1 MESRGGSSLL
11 NRAQE
16 CTRLE
21 DPKRH
26 HNKGTTEYN
35 YPVEEK
41 KKEKRKKKPSKEQKQ
56 LVSLLRFIVK
66 KESTPW

>member
-35 YPVEEK
+35 YPVEAKEK
-41 KKEKRKKKPSKEQKQ
+41 KILQGTKAASVTFKICS
-56 LVSLLRFIVK
+56 
-66 KESTPW
+66 

>member
-26 HNKGTTEYN
+26 RNKGTTEYN

-41 KKEKRKKKPSKEQKQ
+41 KKKKKE
-56 LVSLLRFIVK
+56 K
-66 KESTPW
+66 KNPPRNKSS

>member
-41 KKEKRKKKPSKEQKQ
+41 KKRKKK
-56 LVSLLRFIVK
+56 K
-66 KESTPW
+66 KTLQGTKAASVAFKIHS